1 MENKKVNANKNTEI
15 LNNDCIVCYRLIEEK
30 HRNDFVYKVGFFV
43 MCIISVLLAILYFGT
58 GALAKKTDVNVT
70 VNTNG
75 GSVDKTIIGDSSTI
89 SGTINNSENTLG
101 IICLCIIA
109 LAIIIGGVIIANHFI
124 RESKNKCSN

>member
-30 HRNDFVYKVGFFV
+30 HKNDFVYKVGFFV

-58 GALAKKTDVNVT
+58 GALVKDVDIKITTD
-70 VNTNG
+70 G
-75 GSVDKTIIGDSSTI
+75 GNVDKTIIGDGSTI

-124 RESKNKCSN
+124 RTRKDSN

>member
-58 GALAKKTDVNVT
+58 GALVKDVDIEIT
-70 VNTNG
+70 TNG
-75 GSVDKTIIGDSSTI
+75 GNVDKTIIGDGSTI

-124 RESKNKCSN
+124 RTRKDSN

>member
-1 MENKKVNANKNTEI
+1 MENKKINANKNTEI

-30 HRNDFVYKVGFFV
+30 HKNDFVYKVGFFV

-58 GALAKKTDVNVT
+58 GALVKDVDSEIT
-70 VNTNG
+70 TNG
-75 GSVDKTIIGDSSTI
+75 GNVDKTIIGNGSTI

-124 RESKNKCSN
+124 RTRKDSN